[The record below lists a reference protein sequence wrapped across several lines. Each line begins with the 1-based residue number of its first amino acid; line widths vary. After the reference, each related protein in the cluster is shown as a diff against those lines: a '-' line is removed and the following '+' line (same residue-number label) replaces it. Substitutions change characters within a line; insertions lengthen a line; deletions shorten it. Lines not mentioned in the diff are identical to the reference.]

1 MRLAVIGAGYVG
13 LATAVGFAELGHEVI
28 CAENDAARLSSLM
41 AGVSPI
47 DEPGVPEALK
57 RHLGNEA
64 LSFVREGTEAVEGAG
79 IVFLCLPTPQGREWA
94 VDLSIVRGVV
104 GEIKSQLVGGSV
116 VVLKSTVPP
125 GTSAEIRTLID
136 RDDVGVVAN
145 PEFLRQG
152 SALEDFLHP
161 DRIIVGGVSPFAEIV
176 VSIFGSIDAPIL
188 TMSAESAELVK
199 YAANSFLAT
208 KLTYINAIADIC
220 EIVGAEIDDVVDGIA
235 IDPRIGPHFLKPG
248 PGWGGSCFPKDTRA
262 LVTTAAQLKYDFSLL
277 KGVIDTN
284 TRHYGRIVEKIKIAC
299 GGTVDGRTVAA
310 WGLTFKAHTDDLR
323 DSPAVSILGR
333 LLTEGGVVCAFD
345 PRARNEQEFLP
356 GIERMSHPVNACRG
370 ANALVVLTEWPMFS
384 EIDPVSVG
392 AVMKSRAVIDGR
404 NILDRERWEAAGFT
418 YCGVG
423 R

>member
-28 CAENDAARLSSLM
+28 CAENDAARLSSLL
-41 AGVSPI
+41 AGMSPI
-47 DEPGVPEALK
+47 NEPGVPEALERRVRDK
-57 RHLGNEA
+57 S
-64 LSFVREGTEAVEGAG
+64 LSFVREGTEAVEGVGA
-79 IVFLCLPTPQGREWA
+79 VFLCLPTPQGRDWT
-94 VDLSIVRGVV
+94 VDLSIVREVV
-104 GEIKSQLVGGSV
+104 GEIKSQLAGGSV

-125 GTSAEIRTLID
+125 GTSAEIRTLIN

-152 SALEDFLHP
+152 SALVDFLQP
-161 DRIIVGGVSPFAEIV
+161 DRIVVGGDPLDVSV
-176 VSIFGSIDAPIL
+176 VADLYRSLDAPIL

-208 KLTYINAIADIC
+208 KLTFVNAIADIC
-220 EIVGAEIDDVVDGIA
+220 EVVGADISDVVTGIA
-235 IDPRIGPHFLKPG
+235 IDPRIGPQFLKPG

-262 LVTTAAQLKYDFSLL
+262 LVTAARQLGYDFSLL
-277 KGVIDTN
+277 RGVIETN
-284 TRHYGRIVEKIKIAC
+284 DSHYERIVEKVRRAC
-299 GGTVDGRTVAA
+299 GGDVASKTIAA
-310 WGLTFKAHTDDLR
+310 WGLTFKAHTDDIR

-333 LLTEGGVVCAFD
+333 LATEGAVVTAFD
-345 PRARNEQEFLP
+345 PGARNDQEFFSGL
-356 GIERMSHPVNACRG
+356 ERQAHPVDACRG
-370 ANALVVLTEWPMFS
+370 ADALVVLTEWPIFS
-384 EIDPVSVG
+384 EIDPASVG

>member
-284 TRHYGRIVEKIKIAC
+284 DRHYGRIVEKIKIAC